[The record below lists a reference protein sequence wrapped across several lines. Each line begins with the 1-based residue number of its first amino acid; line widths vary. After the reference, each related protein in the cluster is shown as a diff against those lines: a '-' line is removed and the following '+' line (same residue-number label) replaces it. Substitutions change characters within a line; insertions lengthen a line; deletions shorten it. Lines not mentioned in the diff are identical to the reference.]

1 MRLLLVED
9 EPKLAEA
16 LCYQLRNHSYL
27 VDCRNNGETG
37 LETALS
43 GIYDVLILDRMLP
56 KLDGLTLLKEFRA
69 QGHKTPVLFLT
80 AKDTYEDRI
89 AGLDAGADDYM
100 VKPFSTEELLARIRA
115 LGRRL
120 EKDFVGDVLA
130 LGSLRLDPLRSLVYI
145 DDAAVHLSAK
155 EMQLLEL
162 LMRNH
167 KQVLTKNQIFFKIWG
182 NSNSDFANV
191 DLYIH
196 YLRRKLPP
204 DLIKTIRGIGYYFEV
219 PAL

>member
-9 EPKLAEA
+9 EAKLAEA
-16 LCYQLRNHSYL
+16 LSYQLRHHSYL
-27 VDCRNNGETG
+27 VDCRSNGEAG
-37 LETALS
+37 LESALS
-43 GIYDVLILDRMLP
+43 GIYDLLILDRMLP

-80 AKDTYEDRI
+80 AKDTYQDRV

-100 VKPFSTEELLARIRA
+100 VKPFSSEELLARIRA

-120 EKDFVGDVLA
+120 EKEFVDDVLA
-130 LGSLRLDPLRSLVYI
+130 LGPLRLEPLRSLVYV
-145 DDAAVHLSAK
+145 DDAPVHLSAK
-155 EMQLLEL
+155 EIQLLEL

-182 NSNSDFANV
+182 NSSSDFANV

-204 DLIKTIRGIGYYFEV
+204 DLIKTIRGIGYALEI
-219 PAL
+219 PAR